1 MPDISLAPRKVTDPA
16 LQRPRH
22 LRQPIY
28 STELVEAVFKLKE
41 EYPHRERA
49 KLVVLLHDEDYQIS
63 TSIVTLSDLT
73 GLIPRNSM
81 R

>member
-1 MPDISLAPRKVTDPA
+1 
-16 LQRPRH
+16 
-22 LRQPIY
+22 
-28 STELVEAVFKLKE
+28 VEAVLKLKE

-63 TSIVTLSDLT
+63 TSMVALSDLT
-73 GLIPRNSM
+73 GFTPRNSV